1 MHVLPISMRRP
12 ARFRR
17 RQQGAVLLMAML
29 IVVLILMTGIT
40 ATSNSNAQ
48 LKLAGVFQSEDDAL
62 NKAESAIAEAEA
74 WLGSGTHAQSAGFAA
89 YDAQASPHLLPMGFR
104 GSPQV
109 PGQASTATPGLRWPD
124 TGAAASAIG
133 VAGDPARQYVIVQL
147 SGGARLPGSS
157 QVVGGRSSS
166 GCNQVD
172 TYQITARG
180 RDPRGAS
187 RFVQTHF
194 SVLHCPD

>member
-1 MHVLPISMRRP
+1 MRVMPTSLPRL

-17 RQQGAVLLMAML
+17 RQGGAVLLMAML

-48 LKLAGVFQSEDDAL
+48 LKLAGAFQSEDIAL
-62 NKAESAIAEAEA
+62 NNAERAIVEAEA
-74 WLGSGTHAQSAGFAA
+74 WLGSGTHGQSAGFAE
-89 YDAQASPHLLPMGFR
+89 YDPQATPHLLPMGFR
-104 GSPQV
+104 GAQQLA
-109 PGQASTATPGLRWPD
+109 GEASNATPGLRWPES
-124 TGAAASAIG
+124 GAAASAIG
-133 VAGDPARQYVIVQL
+133 VAGNPAQQYVIAQL
-147 SGGARLPGSS
+147 SGSTRLPGSS

-180 RDPRGAS
+180 RDPQGAA